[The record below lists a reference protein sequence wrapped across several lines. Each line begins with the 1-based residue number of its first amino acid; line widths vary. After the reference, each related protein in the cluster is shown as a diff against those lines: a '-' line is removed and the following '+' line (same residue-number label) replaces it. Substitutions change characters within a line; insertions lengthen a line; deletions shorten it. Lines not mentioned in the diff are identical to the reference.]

1 MIATKIGIDG
11 QVRFISW
18 PNLLRDYG
26 TSNVHDMNTK
36 IQIIGV
42 QRPAVLIE
50 LIWGVWLLYVGGEK
64 NRTIRTIPN
73 GDILRLVKLSGIV
86 NSILFPKSAIS
97 CQIHDRQQD
106 KRLDR
111 QGFKRSISSSSGK
124 ANVMLVRESDSP
136 EDAIRRLG
144 FTNFQNR
151 STLITNPNLER
162 WSSAWFNVPKIHV
175 EVALR

>member
-18 PNLLRDYG
+18 SNLLRDYG

-97 CQIHDRQQD
+97 CQIHDR
-106 KRLDR
+106 
-111 QGFKRSISSSSGK
+111 
-124 ANVMLVRESDSP
+124 
-136 EDAIRRLG
+136 
-144 FTNFQNR
+144 
-151 STLITNPNLER
+151 
-162 WSSAWFNVPKIHV
+162 
-175 EVALR
+175 